1 MYSAQRFQRDTDKE
15 VQEDPKKGEVSRG
28 APGLPLLH
36 GLPLFPG
43 EVTVLLELVSKENA
57 VMASILQEV
66 SQFVI
71 LSATQRT
78 E

>member
-1 MYSAQRFQRDTDKE
+1 MKS
-15 VQEDPKKGEVSRG
+15 VSRG

-36 GLPLFPG
+36 GFPLVPV

-71 LSATQRT
+71 LSSTQWT
-78 E
+78 V

>member
-1 MYSAQRFQRDTDKE
+1 MKR
-15 VQEDPKKGEVSRG
+15 EVSRG

-36 GLPLFPG
+36 GFPLFPG
-43 EVTVLLELVSKENA
+43 EVTMLLELVSKENA
-57 VMASILQEV
+57 VMTSILQEV

-71 LSATQRT
+71 LSATQGT

>member
-1 MYSAQRFQRDTDKE
+1 MKR
-15 VQEDPKKGEVSRG
+15 EVSQG

-36 GLPLFPG
+36 GFPLFPG
-43 EVTVLLELVSKENA
+43 QVTVLLELVSKENA
-57 VMASILQEV
+57 VVTSILQEV

-71 LSATQRT
+71 LSATQGT

>member
-1 MYSAQRFQRDTDKE
+1 MKS
-15 VQEDPKKGEVSRG
+15 EVSWG

-57 VMASILQEV
+57 VMARILQEV

-71 LSATQRT
+71 LSATQGT